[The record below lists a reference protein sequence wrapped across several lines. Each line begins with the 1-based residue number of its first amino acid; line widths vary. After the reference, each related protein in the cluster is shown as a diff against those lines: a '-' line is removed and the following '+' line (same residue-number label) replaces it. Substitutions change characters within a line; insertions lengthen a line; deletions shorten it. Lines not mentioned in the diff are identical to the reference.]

1 MKKMIFIVMA
11 ISISIITFA
20 QEKGVAIQDVER
32 IPMGDGT
39 YTFRYSSGEKKH
51 LEGKQ
56 RLILGRNEYLEAEFT
71 NGLPTGIW
79 EVYSNNKILEKS
91 NYNKEGRRDGK
102 QIIYMSDGET
112 ISEESYVK
120 NGKID
125 GRYVKYYADGKIEKE
140 QEYKE
145 GVEDGIYRTY
155 DKEGNILFD
164 CQYKAGKE
172 HGKQTKV
179 YSSYTE
185 ISFFENGKHVGEY
198 TKTLKN
204 GIVEIN
210 GAYDKEG
217 KKTGVWITRRKDDGI
232 TKSEESYKAGVL
244 DGISKEFFTDGSVSK
259 TTAYVNGKKNGPTIS
274 YDFSTGNI
282 ISEYSFVDN
291 LREGPYKQYR
301 YSQGDGKSLRNEGIY
316 KKDKEISRK
325 EYHENGKLRAVKEDK
340 GKGME
345 TLESYD
351 EKGKLIKK

>member
-1 MKKMIFIVMA
+1 MA
-11 ISISIITFA
+11 ISLSINLWS

-39 YTFRYSSGEKKH
+39 YTYRYSTGEKKH

-56 RLILGRNEYLEAEFT
+56 RLILGRSEYLEAEFT
-71 NGLPTGIW
+71 NGLPTGVW
-79 EVYSNNKILEKS
+79 EVYVDNKIMEKS

-102 QIIYMSDGET
+102 QIVYMSDGET
-112 ISEESYVK
+112 ISEESDVK
-120 NGKID
+120 NGKAD
-125 GRYVKYYADGKIEKE
+125 GRYVKYYPDGKIEKE

-155 DKEGNILFD
+155 DREGNVLFD

-179 YSSYTE
+179 YSSYTTV
-185 ISFFENGKHVGEY
+185 SFFENGIPVGEY
-198 TKTLKN
+198 TKTLKS
-204 GIVEIN
+204 GIIEEN

-232 TKSEESYKAGVL
+232 TKSENNYKVGVL
-244 DGISKEFFTDGSVSK
+244 DGVSKEFFTDGSVSK
-259 TTAYVNGKKNGPTIS
+259 TIAYVNGKKNGPTIT
-274 YDFSTGNI
+274 YDFTTGHI
-282 ISEYSFVDN
+282 VSEYIFADN
-291 LREGPYKQYR
+291 LREGSYKQYY
-301 YSQGDGKSLRNEGIY
+301 YSQGDGKTLRNEGVY
-316 KKDKEISRK
+316 KKDKEVSRK
-325 EYHENGKLRAVKEDK
+325 EYYEDGKLRAVKEDK

-345 TLESYD
+345 TLEAYN